1 MDHAARSSKTKD
13 TFLSQLP
20 RPDEVGNGVK
30 FILVGQ
36 PINDK
41 YPKWLIKNPD
51 IEYIELPTLEANDI
65 KTIIEA
71 YNITIKNVD
80 IDTLSSSLIQVVG
93 NNTLNVF
100 LQF

>member
-1 MDHAARSSKTKD
+1 M
-13 TFLSQLP
+13 
-20 RPDEVGNGVK
+20 VN
-30 FILVGQ
+30 
-36 PINDK
+36 
-41 YPKWLIKNPD
+41 KNPD